1 MKLRSLLF
9 VAPVIVALA
18 AALLIGAGVNKPKSH
33 DHTHMQQKGN
43 MPPLLANGVDNPAAI
58 PDIIAY
64 EILFNSITTAP
75 VTGEA
80 ERKVA
85 QGLAKKMN
93 LDDAKTE
100 LIRQSAND
108 FKSRISAF
116 DQQALELKD
125 RHWPKPAPAV
135 MNQLDALQ
143 KQKEGILNGIIKS
156 LPERLGAEDAQKL
169 LQHIDD
175 IKKKV
180 KVFQEVPIEAFQHH

>member
-1 MKLRSLLF
+1 M
-9 VAPVIVALA
+9 ALA

-33 DHTHMQQKGN
+33 DHAHMQQKGN
-43 MPPLLANGVDNPAAI
+43 MPPLLVNGADNPAAI

-64 EILFNSITTAP
+64 EILFKSITTVP

-80 ERKVA
+80 ERKIA
-85 QGLAKKMN
+85 QGLAKKMG
-93 LDDAKTE
+93 LDEAKTD

-108 FKSRISAF
+108 FKSRIRAF
-116 DQQALELKD
+116 DQQTLELKD
-125 RHWPKPAPAV
+125 RHWPKPSPAV

-156 LPERLGAEDAQKL
+156 LPERLGDEDAQKL
-169 LQHIDD
+169 SQRIEE

-180 KVFQEVPIEAFQHH
+180 KVFQEVPIEAFQH